1 VRGGRPDISFGFVH
15 VRSSRGTSLCDA
27 LGMTSA
33 LQAAREVAG
42 QFGITTT
49 DPVVLQDTNNTVVWL
64 RPEPVVAK
72 VAVRVRARAD
82 LRREWAVATE
92 LAALDAEIARPM
104 PGTRPAAHP
113 GTGFVV
119 TFWERLE
126 GADRVDVPARELA
139 GSLGRLHDALGRT
152 DVSLPSF
159 NVMLATAREALDD
172 AAHMGALGEE
182 DRRFLRD
189 VYDRGLLALESVHF
203 DGRRLHGEPHDG
215 NRIETSG
222 GLRWIDFE
230 SCCFGPPEWDLAF
243 LPPEV
248 VRLFPEVDPDL
259 LALLRTLN
267 SARVATWCLG
277 GAHHPDMRRHG
288 AQHLELLRNGSEG
301 G

>member
-1 VRGGRPDISFGFVH
+1 
-15 VRSSRGTSLCDA
+15 
-27 LGMTSA
+27 MTSA

-49 DPVVLQDTNNTVVWL
+49 DPVVLHDTNNTVVWL
-64 RPEPVVAK
+64 RPQPVVAK
-72 VAVRVRARAD
+72 VAVRARARAD
-82 LRREWAVATE
+82 LLLEYAVATE

-104 PGTRPAAHP
+104 PGTRPVAHP

-126 GADRVDVPARELA
+126 GVDRVDVPAQELA
-139 GSLGRLHDALGRT
+139 GSLGRLHAALGRT

-172 AAHMGALGEE
+172 DAFMADLGEE
-182 DRRFLRD
+182 DRRFLRH
-189 VYDRGLLALESVHF
+189 VYDRGLRALESVHF
-203 DGRRLHGEPHDG
+203 DGRRLHGEPHNG
-215 NRIETSG
+215 NQIETRR

-230 SCCFGPPEWDLAF
+230 SSCFGPLEWDLAF
-243 LPPEV
+243 QPPGV
-248 VRLFPEVDPDL
+248 VRLFPEADPDL

-277 GAHHPDMRRHG
+277 GAHRPDMRQHG
-288 AQHLELLRNGSEG
+288 ARHLELLRNGSKAADHGEIPQQRRVAD
-301 G
+301 